1 MSAGQDGL
9 PAGWGAATLP
19 TLAGRDGVFI
29 DGDWV
34 ESKDQDPDGDVRLIQ
49 LADIGDGYYR
59 NRSGRFMTGEK
70 AAKLRCTF
78 LEPEDVLISRMPDP
92 LGRACLFPGD
102 SKPSVTVVDVAI
114 FRAANRKAVDHRWVM
129 NWINA
134 HQFRKEIAGLSS
146 GTTRTRIS
154 RGNLGTVE
162 FPVPPTA
169 EQKRIVAKIEAL
181 QARSDAAKE
190 ALDAIP
196 PLLEKFRQ
204 SVLAAAFRGDL
215 TKKWREAHPDAEPAS
230 ELLKRIRA
238 ERRRKWQEANPK
250 KQYVEP
256 EPVDTEGLPELPAGW
271 CWASLEEL
279 AEVVDPQPS
288 HRTPPPDVE
297 GVPYV
302 GIGDVT
308 ESGLLDER
316 SARRVS
322 RAVLL
327 EHRARYTLRPGDFM
341 FGKIGTIGRPRRLPG
356 PFNYALSANVILVQP
371 QADTVAEDW
380 LLWFLQS
387 PTLERVVASL
397 LAATTQAAFGIK
409 KMRMLQVPFPSLAE
423 QSAIILAIYQRL
435 DLAAG
440 AKQRTE
446 AVASSLPTLNQSILA
461 KAFRGEL
468 VPQDPTDEPA
478 SVLLER
484 IRRERDGQGAPVAK
498 RGRKPASRS

>member
-1 MSAGQDGL
+1 
-9 PAGWGAATLP
+9 
-19 TLAGRDGVFI
+19 
-29 DGDWV
+29 
-34 ESKDQDPDGDVRLIQ
+34 
-49 LADIGDGYYR
+49 
-59 NRSGRFMTGEK
+59 
-70 AAKLRCTF
+70 
-78 LEPEDVLISRMPDP
+78 
-92 LGRACLFPGD
+92 
-102 SKPSVTVVDVAI
+102 
-114 FRAANRKAVDHRWVM
+114 
-129 NWINA
+129 
-134 HQFRKEIAGLSS
+134 
-146 GTTRTRIS
+146 
-154 RGNLGTVE
+154 
-162 FPVPPTA
+162 
-169 EQKRIVAKIEAL
+169 
-181 QARSDAAKE
+181 
-190 ALDAIP
+190 
-196 PLLEKFRQ
+196 
-204 SVLAAAFRGDL
+204 
-215 TKKWREAHPDAEPAS
+215 
-230 ELLKRIRA
+230 
-238 ERRRKWQEANPK
+238 
-250 KQYVEP
+250 
-256 EPVDTEGLPELPAGW
+256 
-271 CWASLEEL
+271 
-279 AEVVDPQPS
+279 
-288 HRTPPPDVE
+288 
-297 GVPYV
+297 
-302 GIGDVT
+302 
-308 ESGLLDER
+308 
-316 SARRVS
+316 
-322 RAVLL
+322 
-327 EHRARYTLRPGDFM
+327 M